1 MLGDGCGIS
10 AASAATIE
18 ASATA
23 IFLGWEPSGFDVG
36 PFGAAS
42 CSDDVDV
49 VLGIACEGSLGNKWL
64 PMFPRCGSAVVGSRT
79 GWELESSLL
88 NTNGGMSASEEAP
101 EVEEDGWRE
110 VRG

>member
-42 CSDDVDV
+42 YSDDVDV
-49 VLGIACEGSLGNKWL
+49 GSLGNKWL

-79 GWELESSLL
+79 SWELESSLL
-88 NTNGGMSASEEAP
+88 NTNRGMSASEEAP
-101 EVEEDGWRE
+101 EVEEDG
-110 VRG
+110 